1 MSNDLSRVLSRAVQ
15 PSVDVPPF
23 WRIRPPGA
31 PEPDGGVRIV
41 LEAGPGFGDGAHET
55 TQLCLQAMAAA
66 PRAASA
72 RMLDFGSGSGVLSIG
87 AARLGLSVDAVEIDA
102 AAIEHAAHNAGLNGV
117 ASSIRVHRTLDALQG
132 PYALVVANILRPVL
146 TAQRAPVSTL
156 AVFVGV
162 IGGVATFGFIGLVIG
177 PVLLSLIVALLRFAE
192 ETLAGADRR
201 RKGARAAAKAGPEE

>member
-146 TAQRAPVSTL
+146 LSFAPVLVSRLAANGTLVLSGLLSTDVPEIIARYSALLGGRRPTVHERGEWRAVVFWAPRAP
-156 AVFVGV
+156 
-162 IGGVATFGFIGLVIG
+162 
-177 PVLLSLIVALLRFAE
+177 
-192 ETLAGADRR
+192 
-201 RKGARAAAKAGPEE
+201 